1 MSQIFKNCFHSI
13 KSNAIGFGAKRAAY
27 ALPCLIS
34 ISLSFTAFS
43 KEVEKKKLSLS
54 GSSTIAPLAS
64 ELAKAFEKKF
74 PESRVDVQSG
84 GSSRGLSDA
93 RSGLSDI
100 GMVSRDLTE
109 KEADLQGTAIAYDG
123 IAMIV
128 HKENPI
134 SDLNDKQVVAIYTGK
149 TANWKELGGT
159 DQAITVVNKAEGRS
173 TLELFLQFFALKNT
187 DIKAKMIVG
196 ENEQAIKFVGGS
208 KWAIGYVSVGTAE
221 YASKVSKTIRTV
233 RLNGIDA
240 TLQNVKNKTYP
251 LRRTLNFVNIKPAS
265 ETAQKFLGFIKDP
278 VAIKIIEDQFFVPL

>member
-1 MSQIFKNCFHSI
+1 MKLDTQ
-13 KSNAIGFGAKRAAY
+13 KSFLFIGSSLCGSAFKRAAY
-27 ALPCLIS
+27 AIPCLL
-34 ISLSFTAFS
+34 SLALSLPAVA
-43 KEVEKKKLSLS
+43 KETEKKKLNLS

-74 PESRVDVQSG
+74 PETRVDVQSG

-109 KEADLQGTAIAYDG
+109 KEADLQGTPIAYDG

-128 HKENPI
+128 HKDNPLL
-134 SDLNDKQVVAIYTGK
+134 DLNDKQVVAIYTGK
-149 TANWKELGGT
+149 ISNWKDVGGS
-159 DQAITVVNKAEGRS
+159 DQEITVVNKAEGRS
-173 TLELFLQFFALKNT
+173 TLELFLQFFVLKNS

-196 ENEQAIKFVGGS
+196 ENEQAIKFVGGNKS
-208 KWAIGYVSVGTAE
+208 AIGYVSVGTAE

-240 TLQNVKNKTYP
+240 NLQNVKNKTYP
-251 LRRTLNFVNIKPAS
+251 LRRTLNFVNVKGVS
-265 ETAQKFLGFIKDP
+265 ETAQKFLAFVKDP
-278 VAIKIIEDQFFVPL
+278 AAIKIIEDQFFVPL

>member
-1 MSQIFKNCFHSI
+1 MNFDI
-13 KSNAIGFGAKRAAY
+13 KKSFLFIDSSLYRSFAKRTAY
-27 ALPCLIS
+27 VIPCLVAP
-34 ISLSFTAFS
+34 SLNLPAFS
-43 KEVEKKKLSLS
+43 KEVAKKKLNLS

-84 GSSRGLSDA
+84 GSARGLSDA

-128 HKENPI
+128 HRDNPI
-134 SDLNDKQVVAIYTGK
+134 VDLNDKQVVAIYTGK
-149 TANWKELGGT
+149 TTNWKELGGS
-159 DQAITVVNKAEGRS
+159 DQEITVVNKAEGRS
-173 TLELFLQFFALKNT
+173 TLELFRQFFVLKNS

-196 ENEQAIKFVGGS
+196 ENEQAIKFVGGN

-221 YASKVSKTIRTV
+221 YASKVSKTIRAI

-240 TLQNVKNKTYP
+240 NLQNVKNRTYP
-251 LRRTLNFVNIKPAS
+251 LRRTLNFVTLKPTS
-265 ETAQKFLGFIKDP
+265 EAAQKFLAFVKDP
-278 VAIKIIEDQFFVPL
+278 AAIRIIEDQFFVPL